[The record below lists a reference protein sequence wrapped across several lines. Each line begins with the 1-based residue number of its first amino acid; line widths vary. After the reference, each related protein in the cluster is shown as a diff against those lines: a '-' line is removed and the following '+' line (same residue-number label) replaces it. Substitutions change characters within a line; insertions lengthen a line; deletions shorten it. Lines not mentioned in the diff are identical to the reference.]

1 MTINILFN
9 KAHEEEVYK
18 NEKAVIC
25 FSAEWCSPCKK
36 FAPIYSTYANEYKD
50 IKFYK
55 VDIDDSEDLVNKFN
69 ITSVPTFIF
78 LKKGEKVYEIIGTDE
93 KQFAFFI
100 QELYYFR

>member
-1 MTINILFN
+1 MSLEKRKNVVVIFIFTSHLFIR
-9 KAHEEEVYK
+9 E
-18 NEKAVIC
+18 
-25 FSAEWCSPCKK
+25 
-36 FAPIYSTYANEYKD
+36 YSSKYR
-50 IKFYK
+50 
-55 VDIDDSEDLVNKFN
+55 LVNKFN